1 MQTKQGAVLESLRAV
16 DLFLTDNAEQLGDV
30 VRSGARQKLAEALA
44 ELDVHA
50 TNQEGGNLTA
60 KGRTKLKHDLQRRL
74 RRRHMRPI
82 ARIARS
88 DLPKTTELEPLKMPK
103 GRPTAAKLVAL
114 ADGMAQAAAPF
125 ADTFIEAGL
134 PPDFL
139 ERLKTASSDLAA
151 MVSDRTQSRGKQA
164 GATTGLKQKLSSARK
179 LVHVLD
185 AFVDAALEG
194 NEPLLT
200 TWESVKHV
208 RKITPKPKAPAA
220 DAKDAKDAKDSK
232 AAEPSTVTAPP
243 TLTLSHTA

>member
-16 DLFLTDNAEQLGDV
+16 DVFLTDNAEQLGDV
-30 VRSGARQKLAEALA
+30 VRSGARRKLAEVLA

-50 TNQEGGNLTA
+50 TNQEGSNLTA

-114 ADGMAQAAAPF
+114 ADGMANAAAPF
-125 ADTFIEAGL
+125 ADTFIDAGL

-139 ERLKTASSDLAA
+139 SRLRAATSELSDI
-151 MVSDRTQSRGKQA
+151 VSDRTQSRGKQA

-194 NEPLLT
+194 NEPLLAG
-200 TWESVKHV
+200 WEAVKHV
-208 RKITPKPKAPAA
+208 RKIPPKPKTPVAVVASTATTAASTATPAAPALTI
-220 DAKDAKDAKDSK
+220 SR
-232 AAEPSTVTAPP
+232 TA
-243 TLTLSHTA
+243 